1 MNFVRRLFSFEFK
14 DINIFNGNSILYFR
28 QESLRLKLSV
38 GGCQWVA
45 PIIIWRPLAE
55 KSNLTSLINKRSY
68 SSHSDA
74 SHKIVLSP
82 NFVTGFT
89 DAEGCFYIKISKS
102 KTHSLGWK
110 AEAKF
115 SITLHEKDFNIL
127 EGIQAYFGVGKIHFG
142 KGSVSYRVESSK
154 HLRDTILPHFD
165 KYPLITQKLADY
177 LLFKEVVRMIINKEQ
192 LIQEGLVKIVA
203 IKSSMNLGLSEA
215 LKTEFSTE
223 IYDPYPRPLV
233 ENKKVKDPQWVA
245 GFTSGEGCFKVFVQ
259 EHLKNL
265 AGFRV
270 MLGFTITQHN
280 RDENLMK
287 SFIDYFGCG
296 KIEHRGDRLDF
307 MVKNLRDTRDI
318 IMPFF
323 QKYPIVGVKS
333 KDFDDWCLVV
343 KLIIDK
349 EHITNSGV
357 EKIRKIKANMNR
369 QRSQN
374 EEE

>member
-1 MNFVRRLFSFEFK
+1 M
-14 DINIFNGNSILYFR
+14 
-28 QESLRLKLSV
+28 
-38 GGCQWVA
+38 
-45 PIIIWRPLAE
+45 
-55 KSNLTSLINKRSY
+55 INKRSY
-68 SSHSDA
+68 SSHSD
-74 SHKIVLSP
+74 SKIVLSP

-115 SITLHEKDFNIL
+115 SIGLHEKDFKIL
-127 EGIQAYFGVGKIHFG
+127 EGIQAYFGVGKIYLG
-142 KGSVSYRVESSK
+142 KGNVSYRVESSK

-177 LLFKEVVRMIINKEQ
+177 LLFKEVVRMINNKEQ

-203 IKSSMNLGLSEA
+203 IKSSMNLGLSDA
-215 LKTEFSTE
+215 LKTEFSTQ
-223 IYDPYPRPLV
+223 ISDSYPRPLV

-265 AGFRV
+265 SFGGFRV

-307 MVKNLRDTRDI
+307 LVKNLRDTRDI

-349 EHITNSGV
+349 EHITKTGV

>member
-1 MNFVRRLFSFEFK
+1 MNIVRRLFSFEIK
-14 DINIFNGNSILYFR
+14 DIIIFNGNYTLYSY
-28 QESLRLKLSV
+28 QESLRLKFSV
-38 GGCQWVA
+38 GGCQ
-45 PIIIWRPLAE
+45 IWEE

-68 SSHSDA
+68 SSYSD
-74 SHKIVLSP
+74 SKIVLSP

-89 DAEGCFYIKISKS
+89 DAEGCFSIKISKS

-110 AEAKF
+110 VEAIF
-115 SITLHEKDFNIL
+115 VIRLHEKDFNIL
-127 EGIQAYFGVGKIHFG
+127 EGIQAYFGVGKIYFG
-142 KGSVSYRVESSK
+142 KGNVSYRVESSK
-154 HLRDTILPHFD
+154 HLRDAVLPHFD

-203 IKSSMNLGLSEA
+203 IKSSMNLGLSDT
-215 LKTEFSTE
+215 LKTEFMAYAQQILDS
-223 IYDPYPRPLV
+223 YPRPTI
-233 ENKKVKDPQWVA
+233 ENTKVTDPQWIA

-259 EHLKNL
+259 EHPKNL
-265 AGFRV
+265 TGFRV

-307 MVKNLRDTRDI
+307 SVKNLRDTRDI
-318 IMPFF
+318 ILPFF

-349 EHITNSGV
+349 EHITNTGV
-357 EKIRKIKANMNR
+357 EKIIKIKANMNR

>member
-1 MNFVRRLFSFEFK
+1 
-14 DINIFNGNSILYFR
+14 
-28 QESLRLKLSV
+28 
-38 GGCQWVA
+38 
-45 PIIIWRPLAE
+45 
-55 KSNLTSLINKRSY
+55 
-68 SSHSDA
+68 
-74 SHKIVLSP
+74 
-82 NFVTGFT
+82 
-89 DAEGCFYIKISKS
+89 
-102 KTHSLGWK
+102 
-110 AEAKF
+110 
-115 SITLHEKDFNIL
+115 
-127 EGIQAYFGVGKIHFG
+127 
-142 KGSVSYRVESSK
+142 
-154 HLRDTILPHFD
+154 
-165 KYPLITQKLADY
+165 
-177 LLFKEVVRMIINKEQ
+177 MIINKEQ

-203 IKSSMNLGLSEA
+203 MKSSMNLGLSDA
-215 LKTEFSTE
+215 LKTEFSTQ
-223 IYDPYPRPLV
+223 ISDSYPRPLV

-265 AGFRV
+265 TGFRV

-307 MVKNLRDTRDI
+307 SVKNLRDTRDI

-349 EHITNSGV
+349 EHITNTGV
-357 EKIRKIKANMNR
+357 EKIIKIKANMNR

>member
-1 MNFVRRLFSFEFK
+1 MNIVRRLFSFEIK
-14 DINIFNGNSILYFR
+14 DIIIFNGNYTLYSY
-28 QESLRLKLSV
+28 QESLRLKFSV
-38 GGCQWVA
+38 GGCQ
-45 PIIIWRPLAE
+45 IWEE

-68 SSHSDA
+68 SSYSD
-74 SHKIVLSP
+74 SKIVLSP

-89 DAEGCFYIKISKS
+89 DAEGCFSIKISKS

-110 AEAKF
+110 VEAIF
-115 SITLHEKDFNIL
+115 SIMLHEKDFNIL
-127 EGIQAYFGVGKIHFG
+127 EGIQAYFGVGKIYFG
-142 KGSVSYRVESSK
+142 KGNVSYRVESSK

-192 LIQEGLVKIVA
+192 LTQEGLVKIVA
-203 IKSSMNLGLSEA
+203 MKSSMNLGLSDA
-215 LKTEFSTE
+215 LKTEFSTQ
-223 IYDPYPRPLV
+223 ISDSYPRPLV

-265 AGFRV
+265 TGFRV

-307 MVKNLRDTRDI
+307 SVKNLRDTRDI

-349 EHITNSGV
+349 EHITNTGV
-357 EKIRKIKANMNR
+357 EKIIKIKANMNR